1 MSSKTLLSI
10 REPDLAQA
18 ERKSFSLLQRYSI
31 DEPGFNIDD
40 LAFAMDIDIREGG
53 LEDADAWLF
62 RRKSGKGII
71 RLNSNTVSRQRRRF
85 SIAHELGHW
94 EMHPNL
100 KQGKFCTAENLS
112 DYIKSPEEVEANWFA
127 ATLLMPRFMI
137 RDYITGG
144 DADFKLI
151 DRITDEFE
159 TSRTA
164 AARRFIELTTQ
175 RAILVSSSN
184 GKVNWHI
191 KSPAAKFY
199 ALESLTV
206 LPESLTAQVA
216 ASKMNPTES
225 KSVAPE
231 IWLRENP
238 VSDVEELFEDV
249 RYSERLNSTLTLLWF
264 P

>member
-1 MSSKTLLSI
+1 MSSENSPPT
-10 REPDLAQA
+10 RGPDLANA

-31 DEPGFNIDD
+31 DEPGFDIED
-40 LAFAMDIDIREGG
+40 LAYAMDITVREGG

-62 RRKSGKGII
+62 RRKNGKGII
-71 RLNSNTVSRQRRRF
+71 RLNSSTFSRQRRRF

-100 KQGKFCTAENLS
+100 KQGKFCTAEDLS
-112 DYIKSPEEVEANWFA
+112 DYIKSPEEIEANWFA

-137 RDYITGG
+137 RDYITRG
-144 DADFKLI
+144 DADFNLI

-175 RAILVSSSN
+175 RAILVSSTD
-184 GKVNWHI
+184 GKVNWHV
-191 KSPAAKFY
+191 KSHAAKFY
-199 ALESLTV
+199 ALESMIV
-206 LPESLTAQVA
+206 LPESLTARVVR
-216 ASKMNPTES
+216 SKKNPAES
-225 KSVAPE
+225 ESLAPE

-238 VSDVEELFEDV
+238 VQEIEELFEDV
-249 RYSERLNSTLTLLWF
+249 RYSERLNTALTLLWF

>member
-1 MSSKTLLSI
+1 MSSGNSPSI
-10 REPDLAQA
+10 REPDLENA

-40 LAFAMDIDIREGG
+40 LAFAMDIDVREGG

-62 RRKSGKGII
+62 RRKNGKGII
-71 RLNSNTVSRQRRRF
+71 RLNSNTFNRQRRRF

-112 DYIKSPEEVEANWFA
+112 DYIKSPEEIEANWFA

-151 DRITDEFE
+151 DRITDEFK

-175 RAILVSSSN
+175 RAILISSTN
-184 GKVNWHI
+184 GKVNWHV

-206 LPESLTAQVA
+206 LPESLTARVI
-216 ASKMNPTES
+216 ASKTNPPES
-225 KSVAPE
+225 ESLPPE

-238 VSDVEELFEDV
+238 VHAVEELFEDV
-249 RYSERLNSTLTLLWF
+249 RYSERLNTALTLLWF